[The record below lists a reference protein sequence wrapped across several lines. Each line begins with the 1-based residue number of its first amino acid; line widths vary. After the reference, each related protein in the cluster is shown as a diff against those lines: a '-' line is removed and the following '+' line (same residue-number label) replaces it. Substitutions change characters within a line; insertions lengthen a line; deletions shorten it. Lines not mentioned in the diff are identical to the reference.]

1 MRDLPIAGEIPHIP
15 QDPEKCVE
23 RSELA
28 ESFRI
33 LVTNIKFLLKNNAS
47 EKGKIGMIT
56 SSVKG
61 EGKTLLA
68 MELARAYSSLNR
80 KVLLVGGDLRN
91 PRLHEFF
98 GGDKNDVGFSSYLA
112 DPMLPLGDCLKNP
125 DKLFPYLS
133 VCFSG
138 PIPPNAPQLL
148 SGERYAQF
156 LEEARNQFDVVIL
169 DTAPTVLVTDSLI
182 MDDLVDLVLYVVR
195 SGYTEKQL
203 LDHIQNLHKSG
214 KMQHIALLLND
225 VKRSHTKGYNYGYGY
240 GYSEEKKQI
249 PWYKRIF
256 KTKN

>member
-1 MRDLPIAGEIPHIP
+1 
-15 QDPEKCVE
+15 
-23 RSELA
+23 
-28 ESFRI
+28 
-33 LVTNIKFLLKNNAS
+33 
-47 EKGKIGMIT
+47 MIT

-68 MELARAYSSLNR
+68 MELARAYSSLHQ

-98 GGDKNDVGFSSYLA
+98 GGDKNEVGFSNYLA
-112 DPMLPLGDCLKNP
+112 DPGLHLKDCLQKP
-125 DKLFPYLS
+125 DKAFPYLS

-148 SGERYAQF
+148 SGERYAEF
-156 LEEARNQFDVVIL
+156 LEEARDQFDVVIL

-195 SGYTEKQL
+195 SGHTEKQL
-203 LDHIQNLHKSG
+203 TDHIQNLHKSG

-225 VKRSHTKGYNYGYGY
+225 VKQSHAKGYNYGYGY
-240 GYSEEKKQI
+240 GYSEEKKQS

-256 KTKN
+256 KTKK